1 MLDPGLDPI
10 IRRRLPQVLA
20 GSGSR
25 IAIIGLLHALDDSE
39 FEVRFR
45 AAGALVRTREAHPDR
60 MVPHD
65 VIFRTALAE
74 IGRSTALLAHRPS
87 DPEPTR
93 ALELVFR
100 ILSLA
105 LEPEPLHL
113 AQRAFRS
120 ADPHLR
126 GTALEYLEMVLPAD
140 VVEALRPLVGTRPSS
155 TARTR
160 TVKELESEL
169 LASSAAVSIDVAA
182 LQRGLRHRAADRASD
197 RPLDE

>member
-1 MLDPGLDPI
+1 
-10 IRRRLPQVLA
+10 
-20 GSGSR
+20 
-25 IAIIGLLHALDDSE
+25 
-39 FEVRFR
+39 
-45 AAGALVRTREAHPDR
+45 
-60 MVPHD
+60 MVPQD

-74 IGRSTALLAHRPS
+74 IGRSTAFLAHRTS
-87 DPEPTR
+87 DPEPTK

-105 LEPEPLHL
+105 LEPEPLTL

-120 ADPHLR
+120 TDPHLR

-169 LASSAAVSIDVAA
+169 LASTAAVSIDVAA
-182 LQRGLRHRAADRASD
+182 LRRGLRNRAADRASEE
-197 RPLDE
+197 PLDDESP